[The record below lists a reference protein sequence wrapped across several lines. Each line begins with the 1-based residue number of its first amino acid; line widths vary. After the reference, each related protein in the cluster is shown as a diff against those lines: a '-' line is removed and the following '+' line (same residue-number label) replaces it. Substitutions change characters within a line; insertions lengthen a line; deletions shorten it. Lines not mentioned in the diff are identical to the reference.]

1 METINQFYNRTN
13 DNKQSISCVVTSYM
27 KDKNISYEPT
37 TFDTLFNEL
46 KKVYSRQLVT
56 NPTYSSEDFY
66 RNFQLRVRNTRKE
79 Y

>member
-27 KDKNISYEPT
+27 KDKNINYEPT

-46 KKVYSRQLVT
+46 KKVYNRDLVT

-66 RNFQLRVRNTRKE
+66 RNFQSRVRNTRKG